1 MKDLYTHIEFDQV
14 VAPVNV
20 LDATVPAAVEKDLAG
35 FNSAVIE
42 VSCGAKSA
50 GDTGTITLKLE
61 HADDSTTPGTAGS
74 YDEVEAVDVQGASP
88 STGTGIILTLAAGAV
103 AAAVYKIGYVGG
115 KRHLKFTL
123 AANGSNATGTIIG
136 INLIKGHG
144 LDVPAIS

>member
-1 MKDLYTHIEFDQV
+1 MKDLYNHIELVQV
-14 VAPVNV
+14 IAPVTV
-20 LDATVPAAVEKDLAG
+20 LDATVLDAVAKDLAG

-42 VSCGAKSA
+42 VSCGAKGA

-61 HADDSTTPGTAGS
+61 HADDSTTPGTAGA
-74 YDEVEAVDVQGASP
+74 YAEVESKDVQGVTPES
-88 STGTGIILTLAAGAV
+88 GIILTLAAGAV

-115 KRHLKFTL
+115 KRHIRLTL
-123 AANGSNATGTIIG
+123 AEKDSNSTGTIIG